1 MRTILGVVLAC
12 ILSPAWGAAPPSVAV
27 PAAATGKPPVAA
39 TARANDKT
47 YEQLSLLVDVL
58 NLIQDSYVDDTD
70 AQKLIYGAAGGMV
83 RTLDPFSQFMEPE
96 AHREITAETE
106 GQFGGIGVRLYMKD
120 DWLTVLTPMP
130 GTPAYRAGLL
140 PGDRIVA
147 IDGESAKDLQVA
159 DAMDRLRGAAGTK
172 LKIGVQRWAEPAEAA
187 AAERGRDE
195 VDEDGQSME
204 EPGTRKDFELVRDSI
219 KIESVRQRRME
230 DQIGYLR
237 ISEFSGHTVAD
248 FHDAMRV
255 LTKGGLA
262 GLVLDLRF
270 NPGGLLTAA
279 VDVASSF
286 LGGNKL
292 IVYTQ
297 GRRAATRQEFR
308 GGAQAPYQD
317 LPLVVLINE
326 SSASG
331 AEIVA
336 GALQDHRRAVLM
348 GARTY
353 GKASVQSVVPLPDNS
368 ALRLT
373 VARYY
378 TPSGRSIHRDEK
390 KKTGG
395 ITPDIAVPAGRD
407 VNEKL
412 FAQWELVYEP
422 GKKPRSA
429 AKSSDIVRDEALER
443 AVALLKA
450 RGVLGCLKGKD
461 N

>member
-12 ILSPAWGAAPPSVAV
+12 ILSPVWGAAPPSVAV
-27 PAAATGKPPVAA
+27 PAAAAA
-39 TARANDKT
+39 RTNDKT

-159 DAMDRLRGAAGTK
+159 DAMDKLRGAAGTK
-172 LKIGVQRWAEPAEAA
+172 VKIGVQRWTEPEAA
-187 AAERGRDE
+187 AASERGRDE
-195 VDEDGQSME
+195 ADEDGQAME
-204 EPGTRKDFELVRDSI
+204 ESGTRKDFELVRESI

-248 FHDAMRV
+248 FHDAMRA
-255 LTKGGLA
+255 LTKGGLV

-297 GRRAATRQEFR
+297 GRRAATRQEFHAA
-308 GGAQAPYQD
+308 AQAPYQD

-395 ITPDIAVPAGRD
+395 ITPDIAVPAGRE

-429 AKSSDIVRDEALER
+429 AKSNDIVRDEALER

>member
-1 MRTILGVVLAC
+1 M
-12 ILSPAWGAAPPSVAV
+12 
-27 PAAATGKPPVAA
+27 
-39 TARANDKT
+39 
-47 YEQLSLLVDVL
+47 
-58 NLIQDSYVDDTD
+58 
-70 AQKLIYGAAGGMV
+70 
-83 RTLDPFSQFMEPE
+83 
-96 AHREITAETE
+96 
-106 GQFGGIGVRLYMKD
+106 
-120 DWLTVLTPMP
+120 
-130 GTPAYRAGLL
+130 
-140 PGDRIVA
+140 
-147 IDGESAKDLQVA
+147 
-159 DAMDRLRGAAGTK
+159 
-172 LKIGVQRWAEPAEAA
+172 
-187 AAERGRDE
+187 
-195 VDEDGQSME
+195 
-204 EPGTRKDFELVRDSI
+204 
-219 KIESVRQRRME
+219 
-230 DQIGYLR
+230 
-237 ISEFSGHTVAD
+237 
-248 FHDAMRV
+248 
-255 LTKGGLA
+255 
-262 GLVLDLRF
+262 
-270 NPGGLLTAA
+270 
-279 VDVASSF
+279 
-286 LGGNKL
+286 
-292 IVYTQ
+292 
-297 GRRAATRQEFR
+297 
-308 GGAQAPYQD
+308 
-317 LPLVVLINE
+317 VLINE